1 MKRMHNK
8 IIRNL
13 MSNSKQRGQETKV
26 EWDNKEKEIFQVQ
39 IL

>member
-1 MKRMHNK
+1 MKRMRKK

-26 EWDNKEKEIFQVQ
+26 EWDNKEKKIFQVQ